1 MNLDDFKEKYL
12 ILQRKNKLPDFEELN
27 LNFDIG
33 KIKRDS
39 GNILRDIRK
48 IMIEKIVYYNKLVEV
63 MINPSGATP
72 ILLML
77 LKEITNEDKK
87 IIDSVLNSFV
97 ELEIESHKLDVFSTE
112 IGEVKIIN
120 QINNVWKNKK
130 NEVMSLIGILERNLK
145 KTPVPVSNKKNRDY
159 FN

>member
-1 MNLDDFKEKYL
+1 MNIGDFKEVYL
-12 ILQRKNKLPDFEELN
+12 SLQKKHKLPDFEELN
-27 LNFDIG
+27 LGFDIG

-39 GNILRDIRK
+39 GNILRDIRR

-77 LKEITNEDKK
+77 LKEITSEDKK

-97 ELEIESHKLDVFSTE
+97 ELEIESHKLDVFSNE
-112 IGEVKIIN
+112 IGETKLIN
-120 QINNVWKNKK
+120 RINDVWKNKK
-130 NEVMSLIGILERNLK
+130 DEVMSLIGILERNLK
-145 KTPVPVSNKKNRDY
+145 KTSAPVINKKNRDY

>member
-1 MNLDDFKEKYL
+1 MNLDEFKEIYSG
-12 ILQRKNKLPDFEELN
+12 LQKKHKLPDFDELN

-39 GNILRDIRK
+39 GNFLRDIRR
-48 IMIEKIVYYNKLVEV
+48 IMVEKLVYYNKLVEL

-112 IGEVKIIN
+112 TGEAKLIN

-130 NEVMSLIGILERNLK
+130 DEVMSLIRILERNLK
-145 KTPVPVSNKKNRDY
+145 KVPVPQSNKKNRDY